1 METTRPSIDI
11 FRHANDTALFAAG
24 TTIFREGDSA
34 DVMYVVKAGE
44 VELRV
49 DGEVVETV
57 GAGGILGEMAVLG
70 DHQPRSATATTVGES
85 ELVPISQER
94 FAFLVQQTPFFAIEV
109 MQVLAHRLRAM
120 NARITAPAEA

>member
-11 FRHANDTALFAAG
+11 FRHAEDTALFAAG

-34 DVMYVVKAGE
+34 DVMYVVKSGD

-49 DGEVVETV
+49 DGAVVETV
-57 GAGGILGEMAVLG
+57 GPGGILGEMAVLG
-70 DHQPRSATATTVGES
+70 DGHARSATATTTVES

-94 FAFLVQQTPFFAIEV
+94 FTFLVQQTPFFAVEV
-109 MQVLAHRLRAM
+109 MRVLADRLRAM
-120 NARITAPAEA
+120 NSRITAPAEA